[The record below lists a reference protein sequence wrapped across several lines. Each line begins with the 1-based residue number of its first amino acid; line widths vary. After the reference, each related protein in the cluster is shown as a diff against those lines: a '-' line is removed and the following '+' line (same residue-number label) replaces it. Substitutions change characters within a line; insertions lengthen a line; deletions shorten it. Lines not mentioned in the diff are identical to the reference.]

1 MSNFTFLNFN
11 RIEMKEELKQTYGF
25 VFEEDLI
32 NEIADVSVLR
42 EFKEGDVL
50 IDFGDYIKRMP
61 LLINGAIKILRE
73 DFDEGE
79 LLLYFIE
86 KGDTCAMTMACCM
99 GETKSEIRAVAE
111 TDGKVVMIPV
121 NKMEEWLGKYKS
133 WRNYVFNSY
142 NNRLKEMLSA
152 IDNLAFMN
160 MNDRLLSYLVEK
172 VKINNSREI
181 NTTHQEIAYDLHTSR
196 VVISRL
202 LKALEN
208 EGKIVLNR
216 ASIELLK
223 K

>member
-1 MSNFTFLNFN
+1 
-11 RIEMKEELKQTYGF
+11 MKELLEKTYGF
-25 VFEEDLI
+25 IFEEKLI
-32 NEIADVSVLR
+32 DEIATVSALR
-42 EFKEGDVL
+42 DFKEGDVL
-50 IDFGDYIKRMP
+50 IDFGDYIKKMP
-61 LLINGAIKILRE
+61 LLISGAIKISRE

-99 GETKSEIRAVAE
+99 GETKSEIRATAE
-111 TDGKVVMIPV
+111 TNGTVIMIPV

-133 WRNYVFNSY
+133 WRNFVFNSY

-160 MNDRLLSYLVEK
+160 MDKRLLTYLTEK
-172 VKINNSREI
+172 SKINKSNEI
-181 NTTHQEIAYDLHTSR
+181 QNTHQEIAYDLHTSR

-202 LKALEN
+202 LKALEK
-208 EGKIVLNR
+208 EGKIRLNR

-223 K
+223 LK

>member
-1 MSNFTFLNFN
+1 
-11 RIEMKEELKQTYGF
+11 MKDLLKQTYGF
-25 VFEEDLI
+25 IFEEALI
-32 NEIADVSVLR
+32 EEIAEVSLLR
-42 EFKEGDVL
+42 DFNEGDIL
-50 IDFGDYIKRMP
+50 IDFGDYIKKMP
-61 LLINGAIKILRE
+61 LLIDGAIKILRE

-111 TDGKVVMIPV
+111 TKGIVIMIPV
-121 NKMEEWLGKYKS
+121 HKMEEWLGKYKS

-152 IDNLAFMN
+152 IDNLAFMK
-160 MNDRLLSYLVEK
+160 MDERLLNYLFDK
-172 VKINNSREI
+172 SKINHSKEI
-181 NTTHQEIAYDLHTSR
+181 HATHQEIAYDLHTSR

-208 EGKIVLNR
+208 DNKIKLHR

-223 K
+223 

>member
-1 MSNFTFLNFN
+1 
-11 RIEMKEELKQTYGF
+11 MKELLKQTYGLL
-25 VFEEDLI
+25 FEKLLI
-32 NEIADVSVLR
+32 DEIAEVSLLR
-42 EFKEGDVL
+42 DFKEGDIL
-50 IDFGDYIKRMP
+50 IDYGDSIRKMP
-61 LLINGAIKILRE
+61 LLIKGAIKISRE

-86 KGDTCAMTMACCM
+86 KGDTCAMTMACCL

-111 TDGKVVMIPV
+111 TNGTVVMIPIA
-121 NKMEEWLGKYKS
+121 KMEEWLGKYKS
-133 WRNYVFNSY
+133 WRNFVFNSY

-160 MNDRLLSYLVEK
+160 MEERLLNYLYDK
-172 VKINNSREI
+172 AKINNSNRI
-181 NTTHQEIAYDLHTSR
+181 LSTHQEIAYDLHTSR

-208 EGKIVLNR
+208 KGKISLHR
-216 ASIELLK
+216 AFIEIVNK

>member
-1 MSNFTFLNFN
+1 MVDLL
-11 RIEMKEELKQTYGF
+11 KETYGF
-25 VFEEDLI
+25 VFEDQLI
-32 NEIADVSVLR
+32 EEIAKVSKLHL
-42 EFKEGDVL
+42 FKEGDIL

-86 KGDTCAMTMACCM
+86 KGDTCAMTMACCL
-99 GETKSEIRAVAE
+99 GQTKSEIRAIAE
-111 TDGKVVMIPV
+111 TDGTVIMIPV
-121 NKMEEWLGKYKS
+121 EKMEEWLGKYKS
-133 WRNYVFNSY
+133 WRVYVFNSY

-160 MNDRLLSYLVEK
+160 MNERLLVYLSEK
-172 VKINNSREI
+172 GKINKTNSI
-181 NTTHQEIAYDLHTSR
+181 QNTHQEIADDLHTSR

-208 EGKIVLNR
+208 ERKIRLNR
-216 ASIELLK
+216 ASIELL
-223 K
+223 

>member
-1 MSNFTFLNFN
+1 
-11 RIEMKEELKQTYGF
+11 MKDLLKQTYGYI
-25 VFEEDLI
+25 FEDKLI
-32 NEIADVSVLR
+32 DEITEVSLLR
-42 EFKEGDVL
+42 DFKEGDIL
-50 IDFGDYIKRMP
+50 IDFGDSIRKMP
-61 LLINGAIKILRE
+61 LLLKGAIKILRE

-111 TDGKVVMIPV
+111 TNGTVIMIPV
-121 NKMEEWLGKYKS
+121 IKMEEWLGKYKS

-160 MNDRLLSYLVEK
+160 MDERLLNYLHDK
-172 VKINNSREI
+172 SKINNSNEI
-181 NTTHQEIAYDLHTSR
+181 HNTHQEIAYDLHTSR

-208 EGKIVLNR
+208 KGKINLNR
-216 ASIELLK
+216 ASIVMVN
-223 K
+223 